1 MPRTV
6 AEWIGKTDDAP
17 FPPRVRLRILERFD
31 RRCASCGKPIRPGE
45 RWTCDHI
52 VALINGGEN
61 RESNGQ
67 SLCRACTPEK
77 DAADVAVKSR
87 TADMAKAAYGIKARK
102 GRPMPGSRASGW
114 KRKMDGTTIRR
125 HAS

>member
-6 AEWIGKTDDAP
+6 PEWIGKTDDDP

-31 RRCASCGKPIRPGE
+31 HRCGICRKPIRPGE
-45 RWTCDHI
+45 RWTCDH
-52 VALINGGEN
+52 VKALILGGEN

-67 SLCRACTPEK
+67 PLCRGCTPTK
-77 DAADVAVKSR
+77 DAADVAEKSKI
-87 TADMAKAAYGIKARK
+87 AGMAKAGYGLKRSS
-102 GRPMPGSRASGW
+102 RPMPGSRRSPW

-125 HAS
+125 HAQ

>member
-1 MPRTV
+1 MSRSV
-6 AEWIGKTDDAP
+6 AEWIGKTDDTP

-31 RRCASCGKPIRPGE
+31 RRCAGCTNPIRPGE

-67 SLCRACTPEK
+67 PLCRACTPEK
-77 DAADVAVKSR
+77 DAADVAVKSK
-87 TADMAKAAYGIKARK
+87 TADMAKAAYGIKPRT